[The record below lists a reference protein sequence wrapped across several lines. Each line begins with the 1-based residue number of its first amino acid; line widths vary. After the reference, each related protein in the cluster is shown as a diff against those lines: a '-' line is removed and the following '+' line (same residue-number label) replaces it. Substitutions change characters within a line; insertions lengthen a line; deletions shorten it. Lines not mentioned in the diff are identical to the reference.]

1 MPALPLVRS
10 ARLNSAALPIAVTI
24 VLWASA
30 FPGIRAALH
39 GFSPAG
45 LAALRFA
52 VAAVTLLVLSLV
64 LGAPRWPRGR
74 DLVRI
79 ALTGGLGIAGYNLL
93 LNAGEL
99 TVSAGAA
106 SFLVNTG
113 PLFTAL
119 IAAATL
125 GERMAPRGWVGMAVS
140 LVGVGLIGF
149 GESGMSGFGWGAAL
163 VLAAALLQAIYFVLQ
178 KPLIA
183 SYSPFAATAF
193 AVWAGAILLAPW
205 LPQALAEAAV
215 APPGAI
221 WSAIYL
227 GVFPAAL
234 AYFAWSHALARL
246 PAGQAASW
254 LYLVAPI
261 ATSIGMIWPGEM
273 PPTLSLLGG
282 AVALAGVVLVNRR
295 SKA

>member
-1 MPALPLVRS
+1 MPALLLERLLRPS
-10 ARLNSAALPIAVTI
+10 AAALPIAVTI

-30 FPGIRAALH
+30 FPGIRAALQ

-45 LAALRFA
+45 LASLRFA
-52 VAAVTLLVLSLV
+52 VAAAILLVLSLA
-64 LGAPRWPRGR
+64 LGPRLPRGG

-79 ALTGGLGIAGYNLL
+79 GFAGGLGIAGYNLA

-106 SFLVNTG
+106 SFLINTA

-119 IAAATL
+119 IATATL
-125 GERMAPRGWVGMAVS
+125 GERIAPRGWVGMGLS
-140 LVGVGLIGF
+140 LIGVGLIGF
-149 GESGMSGFGWGAAL
+149 SESDLGGSVWGAVL
-163 VLAAALLQAIYFVLQ
+163 VLAAALMQAIYFVLQ

-183 SYSPFAATAF
+183 TYSPFAATAF
-193 AVWAGAILLAPW
+193 AVWAGALLLAPW

-215 APPGAI
+215 APPGALF
-221 WSAIYL
+221 SALYL

-234 AYFAWSHALARL
+234 AYYAWSHALAWL

-254 LYLVAPI
+254 LYLVPPT
-261 ATSIGMIWPGEM
+261 ATAIGLVWPGEM
-273 PPTLSLLGG
+273 PPPMSLLGG
-282 AVALAGVVLVNRR
+282 AVALAGVLLVNRR
-295 SKA
+295 RRT

>member
-10 ARLNSAALPIAVTI
+10 ARLNSAAFPIAVTI

-52 VAAVTLLVLSLV
+52 VAAVILLVLSLA
-64 LGAPRWPRGR
+64 LGPRWPRGR

-79 ALTGGLGIAGYNLL
+79 ALAGGLGIAGYNLL

-119 IAAATL
+119 IATATL
-125 GERMAPRGWVGMAVS
+125 GERMAPRGWAGMAVS

-149 GESGMSGFGWGAAL
+149 GESGMGGFGWGAVL
-163 VLAAALLQAIYFVLQ
+163 ILAAALLQAIYFVLQ

-193 AVWAGAILLAPW
+193 AVWAGALLLAPW
-205 LPQALAEAAV
+205 LPQAFAEAA
-215 APPGAI
+215 AAAPGAI
-221 WSAIYL
+221 LSALYL

-234 AYFAWSHALARL
+234 AYLAWSHALARL
-246 PAGQAASW
+246 PAGEAASW
-254 LYLVAPI
+254 LYLVPPV
-261 ATSIGMIWPGEM
+261 ATVIGMLWPGEM
-273 PPTLSLLGG
+273 PPALSLIGG
-282 AVALAGVVLVNRR
+282 AVAVAGVLLVNRR
-295 SKA
+295 RQA